1 MEALH
6 VSSSYPLGVNSNYN
20 RCHLAFFSHLTHLTC
35 GVGSLV
41 TTFFLSRKLRQGMVT
56 SGGLSPE
63 LLVSLAW
70 LFLLLRWLAGHK
82 PCPAPL
88 YRLVLQASLILQCSR

>member
-6 VSSSYPLGVNSNYN
+6 VSSSYPLGVNSNYVTGAIW
-20 RCHLAFFSHLTHLTC
+20 LFFPHLTHLTC

-63 LLVSLAW
+63 RS
-70 LFLLLRWLAGHK
+70 
-82 PCPAPL
+82 CP
-88 YRLVLQASLILQCSR
+88 